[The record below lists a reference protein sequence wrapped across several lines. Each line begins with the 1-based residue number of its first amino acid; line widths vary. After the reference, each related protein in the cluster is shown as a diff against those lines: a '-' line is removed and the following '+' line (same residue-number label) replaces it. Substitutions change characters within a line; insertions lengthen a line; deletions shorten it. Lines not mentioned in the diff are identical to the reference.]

1 MPFVLSRRRHCLA
14 VVLDFRAAQLL
25 GIEFLRRRCF
35 ELEVLEGARA
45 VFGVAAS
52 RVVQEFDVAVGDAEV
67 DLAGGEVYDEAVD
80 SGESCV
86 EG

>member
-1 MPFVLSRRRHCLA
+1 
-14 VVLDFRAAQLL
+14 
-25 GIEFLRRRCF
+25 
-35 ELEVLEGARA
+35 LEVLEGARA